1 MFVAIECQA
10 CYSRVDVC
18 GVPSPMNRVD
28 EAIVTSTILVRGR
41 SSSGSLALNGCELRA
56 RCAEIDA
63 GCLTERPE
71 GGSRSVEAGG
81 ATRNDAATIWKV
93 TASALPQP

>member
-1 MFVAIECQA
+1 
-10 CYSRVDVC
+10 
-18 GVPSPMNRVD
+18 MNRVD
-28 EAIVTSTILVRGR
+28 EAVVTSTILVRGR

-93 TASALPQP
+93 TAYALPQP